1 MNKPLRVL
9 LIEDN
14 PGDADLIQETL
25 EAGKL
30 SVETSV
36 AIDGAQALAYL
47 RAQPPFESREPP
59 ELILLDLNLPKMDGR
74 QVLSQIKTEPSYRR
88 IPIVILTS
96 SDAEHD
102 VVQSYELGAACYV
115 TKPVG
120 LAAFQAAVRS
130 IEDFWFRVAK
140 LP

>member
-1 MNKPLRVL
+1 MSRPIRVL

-14 PGDADLIQETL
+14 PGDADLIVETL
-25 EAGKL
+25 ESGTH
-30 SVETSV
+30 SIQVFVS
-36 AIDGAQALAYL
+36 IDGTHAIKHLQEQLSFGSL
-47 RAQPPFESREPP
+47 DRPD
-59 ELILLDLNLPKMDGR
+59 LILLDLNLPKMDGR
-74 QVLSQIKTEPSYRR
+74 QVLAELKRDAAWKK
-88 IPIVILTS
+88 IPVVILTS

-102 VVQSYELGAACYV
+102 VAKSYELGAACYV

-130 IEDFWFRVAK
+130 IAHFWLTVAK

>member
-1 MNKPLRVL
+1 MSRPVRIL

-25 EAGKL
+25 EEGTL
-30 SVETSV
+30 PVQVTV
-36 AIDGAQALAYL
+36 AMDGTQALPYL
-47 RAQPPFESREPP
+47 RAQAPFESAEHPD
-59 ELILLDLNLPKMDGR
+59 LILLDLNLPKMDGR
-74 QVLSQIKTEPSYRR
+74 QVLTEIKRDPNWRK
-88 IPIVILTS
+88 IPVVILTS

-102 VVQSYELGAACYV
+102 VAKSYDLGAACYV

-120 LAAFQAAVRS
+120 LAAFQKAVRS
-130 IEDFWFRVAK
+130 IEHFWLHVVK

>member
-1 MNKPLRVL
+1 MSRPVRIL

-25 EAGKL
+25 EVGDL
-30 SVETSV
+30 TVQISV
-36 AIDGAQALAYL
+36 AIDGTQALAYL
-47 RAQPPFESREPP
+47 NGESGPESRQLPD
-59 ELILLDLNLPKMDGR
+59 LILLDLNLPKMDGR
-74 QVLSQIKTEPSYRR
+74 QVLTEIKRAPSWRK

-102 VVQSYELGAACYV
+102 IVKSYELGAACYV

-120 LAAFQAAVRS
+120 LAAFQEAVRS
-130 IEDFWFRVAK
+130 IEHFWLSVAK

>member
-1 MNKPLRVL
+1 MSRPVRIL

-25 EAGKL
+25 EEGNL
-30 SVETSV
+30 HVQVTV
-36 AIDGAQALAYL
+36 AMDGTQALPYL
-47 RAQPPFESREPP
+47 RAQAPFESAEHPD
-59 ELILLDLNLPKMDGR
+59 LILLDLNLPKMDGR
-74 QVLSQIKTEPSYRR
+74 QVLTEIKRDPNWRK
-88 IPIVILTS
+88 IPVVILTS

-102 VVQSYELGAACYV
+102 VAKSYDLGAACYV

-120 LAAFQAAVRS
+120 LAAFQTAVRS
-130 IEDFWFRVAK
+130 IEHFWLHVVK